1 VTRIWEK
8 LAEPGIWSVIC
19 HRGRYVPRSA
29 TMVFLDVWHDDLQQ
43 AFVARLGSNVS
54 AFVAVDPVDVPIAVA
69 VGVTD
74 QRLPSSRRTQ
84 AKLAMSRGHPF
95 AMVCNTHR

>member
-1 VTRIWEK
+1 
-8 LAEPGIWSVIC
+8 
-19 HRGRYVPRSA
+19 
-29 TMVFLDVWHDDLQQ
+29 MVFLDVWHDDLQQ